1 LLSITHVSIKGAIVA
16 ARDGIFGRILAE
28 AQGAADRDED
38 GVRGRLAARG
48 GASPGGSVRSRLL
61 QGLARSGGFSRQA
74 SFGPGSGK
82 APKPE
87 LHLNTRQRV
96 IVKAH
101 VAKHGARGF
110 GGGGGGGALR
120 AHVVYLGRE
129 GRDGPERGEFYDRD
143 GEGLDAKVHVRDWA
157 EDRHHF
163 RFIISPEHG
172 DKLEDL
178 RGYVRDLM
186 DEVAADLREPGLDWI
201 AVNHFDTDQP
211 HAHVLVRGA
220 REDGR
225 ALMIPKDYMARGFR
239 ARAEERANQEL
250 GEVSRDQAEARLRK
264 EVTADRVTGLDRH
277 LEKSLVEGRVPTD
290 VVDDRHTYG
299 ALLRGRLQHLQGLG
313 LAAKEGRDWRLADG
327 FTQNLES
334 LSREQDVLRTL
345 HARMAKTR
353 APVELVREGLV
364 AGRVVE
370 AGREGLVVEDRDGV
384 ERLLL
389 GPAQGATKGALV
401 MAGPGENGPRLFHLG
416 NPGNSLDADRLT
428 AVDRLLEWRTSE
440 RAEGRNPPLFDPKT
454 EGLIAERGALLLE
467 AGMGVETEH
476 GLSLTAEARSALRG
490 RDIRLS
496 IAEQLGRTD
505 AFQTEALFE
514 REGHYLGT
522 VRTESGLF
530 AVAERHA
537 GLVFGGVSEAPQ
549 IAIGQAIAMDPSKG
563 LIKTL
568 DHGLDH
574 GLGLEL

>member
-1 LLSITHVSIKGAIVA
+1 VA

-28 AQGAADRDED
+28 AKGAGDRDED
-38 GVRGRLAARG
+38 GVRGRLAARSA
-48 GASPGGSVRSRLL
+48 ASPGGSVRSRLS

-74 SFGPGSGK
+74 SFGSGSGK
-82 APKPE
+82 AAKLE
-87 LHLNTRQRV
+87 LRLSTRQRV

-120 AHVVYLGRE
+120 AHVLYLGRE
-129 GRDGPERGEFYDRD
+129 GRDGPERGEFYGRD
-143 GEGLDAKVHVRDWA
+143 GEGLDAKAHVRDWA

-186 DEVAADLREPGLDWI
+186 AEVASDLKEPGLDWL

-239 ARAEERANQEL
+239 SRAVERATLEL
-250 GEVSRDQAEARLRK
+250 GEVSRDQAEERFRK

-277 LEKSLVEGRVPTD
+277 LEKSLHSDGCVPTD
-290 VVDDRHTYG
+290 LIDDRHTYG
-299 ALLRGRLQHLQGLG
+299 ALLRGRLQHLEGLG
-313 LAAKEGRDWRLADG
+313 LAAKEGRDWRLVEG
-327 FTQNLES
+327 FTQSLEG

-353 APVELVREGLV
+353 VPVELVREGLV

-370 AGREGLVVEDRDGV
+370 ASREGFVIEDRDGV

-389 GPAQGATKGALV
+389 GAARSVAKGSLV
-401 MAGPGENGPRLFHLG
+401 IAEAGERGLG
-416 NPGNSLDADRLT
+416 VYPLGDPSRDIEAERLT
-428 AVDRLLEWRTSE
+428 PTDGLLTWRAGD
-440 RAEGRNPPLFDPKT
+440 RAEGQNPPLFDAKT
-454 EGLIAERGALLLE
+454 EGLIENRAAFLKGAGF
-467 AGMGVETEH
+467 AAATEH
-476 GLSLTAEARSALRG
+476 GTELTDAGWSQLREA
-490 RDIRLS
+490 DIRLS
-496 IAEQLGRTD
+496 IEEQLGRED
-505 AFQTEALFE
+505 NYQTEALFA

-522 VRTESGLF
+522 VRTQSGLF
-530 AVAERHA
+530 AVAERGA
-537 GLVFGGVSEAPQ
+537 GLVYGEVSKIPQ
-549 IAIGQAIAMDPSKG
+549 IAVGQAIEMNPSKD
-563 LIKTL
+563 LIQVL
-568 DHGLDH
+568 DHGLDR
-574 GLGLEL
+574 GLGLDL

>member
-1 LLSITHVSIKGAIVA
+1 MTV
-16 ARDGIFGRILAE
+16 RDGFFGRILAE
-28 AQGAADRDED
+28 AKRATDRDED
-38 GVRGRLAARG
+38 GAWGRLAGRS

-61 QGLARSGGFSRQA
+61 QGLARSGGFARQA
-74 SFGPGSGK
+74 SFGLGSRNGPEPG
-82 APKPE
+82 
-87 LHLNTRQRV
+87 LRLNTRQRV

-143 GEGLDAKVHVRDWA
+143 GEGLDAKAHVRDWA

-178 RGYVRDLM
+178 RGFVRSLM
-186 DEVAADLREPGLDWI
+186 DEVATDLREPGLDWI

-239 ARAEERANQEL
+239 ARAEDRATQEL
-250 GEVSRDQAEARLRK
+250 GEVSRDQAEERLRK

-290 VVDDRHTYG
+290 FIDDRHTTG
-299 ALLRGRLQHLQGLG
+299 ALLRGRLQHLEGLG
-313 LAAKEGRDWRLADG
+313 LAAKEGRDWWLAEG
-327 FTQNLES
+327 FTQSLES

-353 APVELVREGLV
+353 VPVELVREGLV

-370 AGREGLVVEDRDGV
+370 AGREGLVVEDGDGV

-389 GPAQGATKGALV
+389 GGARGVAKGSLV
-401 MAGPGENGPRLFHLG
+401 IAEAGERGVGVYPLG
-416 NPGNSLDADRLT
+416 DPSRNLDAERLT
-428 AVDRLLEWRTSE
+428 PTDGLLTWRAKD
-440 RAEGRNPPLFDPKT
+440 RAEGLSPPLFDAET
-454 EGLIAERGALLLE
+454 EGFIGSRAAFLRE
-467 AGMGVETEH
+467 AGLAVETEH
-476 GLSLTAEARSALRG
+476 GIEFTDDGWGKLREA
-490 RDIRLS
+490 DIRLS
-496 IAEQLGRTD
+496 IKGQLGRDD
-505 AFQTEALFE
+505 AYQTEALFA
-514 REGHYLGT
+514 REGRYLGT
-522 VRTESGLF
+522 VRTQSGLF
-530 AVAERHA
+530 AVAERGA
-537 GLVFGGVSEAPQ
+537 GLVYGEVSKVPQ
-549 IAIGQAIAMDPSKG
+549 IAIGQAIEMNPSKG
-563 LIKTL
+563 LIKAL